1 MIYSIYCC
9 RILNMPIAKNIN
21 LNKSDRKFLNDAMKK
36 PMLSRDEEKKL
47 AESWIDKAD
56 HKSMHKIITSYSKLV
71 IAFSMKFKNY
81 GLPVNDLVQEG
92 HIGLMQ
98 AIGKFE
104 PNRDIRFSTYA
115 SWWIRS
121 AIQDYVLKNWSI
133 VRTGTTASQKA
144 LFFSL
149 RRLKLELS
157 NYSKSDSEITQ
168 KVADKLNVKKSE
180 VENMQN
186 RFLSEDKSLNARV
199 SDDYGQEFGNFIVDE
214 SSLSEIDLVEKLDLD
229 RKRSWFKKA
238 MQELAIRESQIIAL
252 RHLSDDPLTLEKL
265 GELFKISKERVRQ
278 IESRAIKKLKS
289 LVRKFSN
296 KEIRLI
302 QSKKNY
308 L

>member
-1 MIYSIYCC
+1 
-9 RILNMPIAKNIN
+9 MPLAKNIQLNN
-21 LNKSDRKFLNDAMKK
+21 LDRKFLNDAMKA
-36 PMLSRDEEKKL
+36 PMLSREEEKRL
-47 AESWIDKAD
+47 AEDWVFKGNKQA
-56 HKSMHKIITSYSKLV
+56 MHKIISAYSKLV

-98 AIGKFE
+98 AMAKFE

-133 VRTGTTASQKA
+133 VRTGTTASQKS

-157 NYSKSDSEITQ
+157 NYSNNDGLDIKE
-168 KVADKLNVKKSE
+168 KVAKKLNIKTSD
-180 VENMQN
+180 VESMEN
-186 RFLSEDKSLNARV
+186 RFLADDKSLNARV
-199 SDDYGQEFGNFIVDE
+199 SDEYDQEFGNFIKDE
-214 SSLSEIDLVEKLDLD
+214 NSLGEGEILDRLDLA

-238 MQELAIRESQIIAL
+238 MKELGIRESQIIAL

-278 IESRAIKKLKS
+278 IENRAIKKLKS
-289 LVRKFSN
+289 LVRKLSS
-296 KEIRLI
+296 KEISYLR
-302 QSKKNY
+302 SK
-308 L
+308 

>member
-1 MIYSIYCC
+1 MA
-9 RILNMPIAKNIN
+9 IAKNIN
-21 LNKSDRKFLNDAMKK
+21 LNKLDRKFLNDSMKE
-36 PMLSRDEEKKL
+36 PMLTRDEEKEL
-47 AESWIDKAD
+47 AEAWVFKNDQKA
-56 HKSMHKIITSYSKLV
+56 MHKIIRAYSKLV

-98 AIGKFE
+98 AMAKFE
-104 PNRDIRFSTYA
+104 PSRDIRFSTYA

-157 NYSKSDSEITQ
+157 KYSKNEDDVRN
-168 KVADKLNVKKSE
+168 KVAKKLNIKVVD
-180 VENMQN
+180 VENMEN
-186 RFLSEDKSLNARV
+186 RFTHEDKSLNARV
-199 SDDYGQEFGNFIVDE
+199 SDDYNQEFGNFIVDE
-214 SSLSEIDLVEKLDLD
+214 NSLNELDIVNRLDLA

-238 MQELAIRESQIIAL
+238 MRELGIRESQIIAL

-278 IESRAIKKLKS
+278 IENRAIKKLKS
-289 LVRKFSN
+289 LVRKLSS
-296 KEIRLI
+296 KESRI
-302 QSKKNY
+302 
-308 L
+308 

>member
-1 MIYSIYCC
+1 MRKIIMA
-9 RILNMPIAKNIN
+9 LAKNII
-21 LNKSDRKFLNDAMKK
+21 LNKLDRKFLNDSMKV
-36 PMLSRDEEKKL
+36 PMLSREEEKEL
-47 AESWIDKAD
+47 AEAWAFKNDK
-56 HKSMHKIITSYSKLV
+56 KSMHKIIKAYSKLV

-98 AIGKFE
+98 AMAKFE

-157 NYSKSDSEITQ
+157 KYSKNEAEVRN
-168 KVADKLNVKKSE
+168 KVAKKLNIKVTD
-180 VENMQN
+180 VENMEN
-186 RFLSEDKSLNARV
+186 RFINEDKSLNAKV
-199 SDDYGQEFGNFIVDE
+199 SDEYNQEFGNFIIDENCLDEVD
-214 SSLSEIDLVEKLDLD
+214 IVNKLDLD

-238 MQELAIRESQIIAL
+238 MRELGIRESQIIAL
-252 RHLSDDPLTLEKL
+252 RHLSEDPLTLEKL

-278 IESRAIKKLKS
+278 IENRAIKKLKT
-289 LVRKFSN
+289 LVKKLSS
-296 KEIRLI
+296 KESRLLKI
-302 QSKKNY
+302 K
-308 L
+308 

>member
-1 MIYSIYCC
+1 MA
-9 RILNMPIAKNIN
+9 IAKNVN
-21 LNKSDRKFLNDAMKK
+21 LNKLDRKFLNDSMRE
-36 PMLSRDEEKKL
+36 PMLSRDEEKEL
-47 AESWIDKAD
+47 AEAWVFNSDKKA
-56 HKSMHKIITSYSKLV
+56 MHRIIRAYSKLV

-98 AIGKFE
+98 AMAKFE
-104 PNRDIRFSTYA
+104 PDRDIRFSTYA

-157 NYSKSDSEITQ
+157 KYSKNEDEVRSKVAKKLNI
-168 KVADKLNVKKSE
+168 KVAD
-180 VENMQN
+180 VENMEN
-186 RFLSEDKSLNARV
+186 RFINEDKSLNSKV
-199 SDDYGQEFGNFIVDE
+199 SDDYNQEFGNFIVDE
-214 SSLSEIDLVEKLDLD
+214 NSLNELDIVNRLDLA

-238 MQELAIRESQIIAL
+238 MRELGIRESQIIAL

-278 IESRAIKKLKS
+278 IENRAIKKLKS
-289 LVRKFSN
+289 LVRKLSS
-296 KEIRLI
+296 KESHVLKI
-302 QSKKNY
+302 K
-308 L
+308 

>member
-1 MIYSIYCC
+1 MA
-9 RILNMPIAKNIN
+9 IAKNIN
-21 LNKSDRKFLNDAMKK
+21 LNKLDRKFLNESMKE
-36 PMLSRDEEKKL
+36 PMLSREEEKDL
-47 AESWIDKAD
+47 AKAWVFRND
-56 HKSMHKIITSYSKLV
+56 EKAMHKIIRAYSKLV

-98 AIGKFE
+98 AMAKFE
-104 PNRDIRFSTYA
+104 PNRNIRFSTYA

-157 NYSKSDSEITQ
+157 KYSRTEEEVRTKVAEKLNI
-168 KVADKLNVKKSE
+168 KVAD
-180 VENMQN
+180 VENMEN
-186 RFLSEDKSLNARV
+186 RFTNEDKSLNAKV
-199 SDDYGQEFGNFIVDE
+199 SDDYNQEFGNFIVDE
-214 SSLSEIDLVEKLDLD
+214 NCLNEVDIVNRLDLD

-238 MQELAIRESQIIAL
+238 MRELGIRESQIIAL

-278 IESRAIKKLKS
+278 IENRAIKKLTS
-289 LVRKFSN
+289 LVRKLSA
-296 KEIRLI
+296 KESHLLNI
-302 QSKKNY
+302 K
-308 L
+308 

>member
-1 MIYSIYCC
+1 
-9 RILNMPIAKNIN
+9 MPIAKNIN

-47 AESWIDKAD
+47 AESWVDKAD
-56 HKSMHKIITSYSKLV
+56 YKAMHKIITAYSKLV

-157 NYSKSDSEITQ
+157 NYSKSENDGEIIQ
-168 KVADKLNVKKSE
+168 KVADKLNIKISE

-186 RFLSEDKSLNARV
+186 RFLSEDKSLNAKV
-199 SDDYGQEFGNFIVDE
+199 SDDYSQEFGNFIVDE

-238 MQELAIRESQIIAL
+238 MQELAIRESQIISL
-252 RHLSDDPLTLEKL
+252 RHLSDEPLTLEKL

-278 IESRAIKKLKS
+278 IESRAIKKLRS
-289 LVRKFSN
+289 LVRKFSS
-296 KEIRLI
+296 KDIRLI
-302 QSKKNY
+302 QSKKTY

>member
-1 MIYSIYCC
+1 MS
-9 RILNMPIAKNIN
+9 IAKNIN
-21 LNKSDRKFLNDAMKK
+21 LNKLDRKFLNDSMKE

-47 AESWIDKAD
+47 AEAWVFNSDKKA
-56 HKSMHKIITSYSKLV
+56 MHKIIRAYSKLV

-81 GLPVNDLVQEG
+81 GLPVTDLVQEG

-98 AIGKFE
+98 AMAKFE

-157 NYSKSDSEITQ
+157 KYSKNEEEVRSKVAKKLNI
-168 KVADKLNVKKSE
+168 KVAD
-180 VENMQN
+180 VENMEN
-186 RFLSEDKSLNARV
+186 RFIHEDKSLNAKV
-199 SDDYGQEFGNFIVDE
+199 SDDYNQEFGNFIVDE
-214 SSLSEIDLVEKLDLD
+214 NSLDELDIVNRLDLA

-238 MQELAIRESQIIAL
+238 MRELGIRESQIIAL

-265 GELFKISKERVRQ
+265 GQLFKISKERVRQ
-278 IESRAIKKLKS
+278 IENRAIKKLKS
-289 LVRKFSN
+289 LVRKLSS
-296 KEIRLI
+296 KESRMLKI
-302 QSKKNY
+302 K
-308 L
+308 

>member
-1 MIYSIYCC
+1 MRKIV
-9 RILNMPIAKNIN
+9 MAIAKNII
-21 LNKSDRKFLNDAMKK
+21 LNKLDRKFLNDSMKV
-36 PMLSRDEEKKL
+36 PMLSREEEKEL
-47 AESWIDKAD
+47 AEAWAFKNDK
-56 HKSMHKIITSYSKLV
+56 KSMHKIIKAYSKLV

-98 AIGKFE
+98 AMAKFE

-157 NYSKSDSEITQ
+157 KYSKNEAEVRN
-168 KVADKLNVKKSE
+168 KVAKKLNIKVTD
-180 VENMQN
+180 VENMEN
-186 RFLSEDKSLNARV
+186 RFINEDKSLNAKV
-199 SDDYGQEFGNFIVDE
+199 SDEYNQEFGNFIIDENCLDEVD
-214 SSLSEIDLVEKLDLD
+214 IVNKLDLD

-238 MQELAIRESQIIAL
+238 MRELGIRESQIIAL
-252 RHLSDDPLTLEKL
+252 RHLSEDPLTLEKL

-278 IESRAIKKLKS
+278 IENRAIKKLKA
-289 LVRKFSN
+289 LVKKLSS
-296 KEIRLI
+296 KESRLLKI
-302 QSKKNY
+302 K
-308 L
+308 

>member
-1 MIYSIYCC
+1 
-9 RILNMPIAKNIN
+9 MPIAKNIN
-21 LNKSDRKFLNDAMKK
+21 LNKFDRKFLNEAMKE
-36 PMLSRDEEKKL
+36 PMLSRTEEKKL
-47 AESWIDKAD
+47 AEKWVFKSDKKA
-56 HKSMHKIITSYSKLV
+56 MHKIITAYSKLV

-81 GLPVNDLVQEG
+81 GLPINDLVQEG

-98 AIGKFE
+98 AVGKFE
-104 PNRDIRFSTYA
+104 PSRDIRFSTYA

-144 LFFSL
+144 LFFNL

-157 NYSKSDSEITQ
+157 NYSKNDNEITQ
-168 KVADKLNVKKSE
+168 KVADKLNVKTSE

-186 RFLSEDKSLNARV
+186 RFLSEDKSLNAKV
-199 SDDYGQEFGNFIVDE
+199 SDDYSQEFGNFIVDE

-296 KEIRLI
+296 KDIRLL

>member
-1 MIYSIYCC
+1 MA
-9 RILNMPIAKNIN
+9 IAKNIN
-21 LNKSDRKFLNDAMKK
+21 LNKLDRKFLNDSMKE
-36 PMLSRDEEKKL
+36 PMLSRDERKKL
-47 AESWIDKAD
+47 AEAWVFKSDKKA
-56 HKSMHKIITSYSKLV
+56 MHKIIKAYSKLV

-98 AIGKFE
+98 AMAKFE

-157 NYSKSDSEITQ
+157 KYSKNEEEVRNKVAKKLNI
-168 KVADKLNVKKSE
+168 KVAD
-180 VENMQN
+180 VENMEN
-186 RFLSEDKSLNARV
+186 RFIHEDKSLNAKV
-199 SDDYGQEFGNFIVDE
+199 SDDYNQEFGNFIVDE
-214 SSLSEIDLVEKLDLD
+214 NSLNELDIVNRLDLA

-238 MQELAIRESQIIAL
+238 MRELGIRESQIIAL

-278 IESRAIKKLKS
+278 IENRAIKKLKA
-289 LVRKFSN
+289 LVRKLSS
-296 KEIRLI
+296 KEISYVKNKINQLI
-302 QSKKNY
+302 F
-308 L
+308 

>member
-1 MIYSIYCC
+1 MA
-9 RILNMPIAKNIN
+9 IAKNIN
-21 LNKSDRKFLNDAMKK
+21 LNKLDRKFLNESMKE
-36 PMLSRDEEKKL
+36 PMLSREEEKDL
-47 AESWIDKAD
+47 AKAWVFRNDKKA
-56 HKSMHKIITSYSKLV
+56 MHKIIRAYSKLV

-98 AIGKFE
+98 AMAKFE

-157 NYSKSDSEITQ
+157 KYSRTEEEVRTKVAEKLNI
-168 KVADKLNVKKSE
+168 KVAD
-180 VENMQN
+180 VENMEN
-186 RFLSEDKSLNARV
+186 RFTNEDKSLNAKV
-199 SDDYGQEFGNFIVDE
+199 SDDYNQEFGNFIVDE
-214 SSLSEIDLVEKLDLD
+214 NCLNEVDIVNRLDLD

-238 MQELAIRESQIIAL
+238 MRELGIRESQIIAL

-278 IESRAIKKLKS
+278 IENRAIKKLTS
-289 LVRKFSN
+289 LVRKLSA
-296 KEIRLI
+296 KESHLLNI
-302 QSKKNY
+302 K
-308 L
+308 

>member
-1 MIYSIYCC
+1 
-9 RILNMPIAKNIN
+9 
-21 LNKSDRKFLNDAMKK
+21 MKK
-36 PMLSRDEEKKL
+36 KRL
-47 AESWIDKAD
+47 AEAWVLRNDKKA
-56 HKSMHKIITSYSKLV
+56 MHKIIKAYSKLV

-98 AIGKFE
+98 AMAKFE
-104 PNRDIRFSTYA
+104 PSRDIRFSTYA

-157 NYSKSDSEITQ
+157 KYSKNEDEVRSKVAKKLNI
-168 KVADKLNVKKSE
+168 KVAD
-180 VENMQN
+180 VENMEN
-186 RFLSEDKSLNARV
+186 RFIHEDKSLNAKV
-199 SDDYGQEFGNFIVDE
+199 SEDYNQEFGNFIVDE
-214 SSLSEIDLVEKLDLD
+214 NSLNELDIVNRLDLA

-238 MQELAIRESQIIAL
+238 MRELGIRESQIIAL

-265 GELFKISKERVRQ
+265 GELLRLV
-278 IESRAIKKLKS
+278 KS
-289 LVRKFSN
+289 A
-296 KEIRLI
+296 
-302 QSKKNY
+302 
-308 L
+308 

>member
-1 MIYSIYCC
+1 MRTTI
-9 RILNMPIAKNIN
+9 MAIAKNII
-21 LNKSDRKFLNDAMKK
+21 LNKLDRKFLNDSMKQ
-36 PMLSRDEEKKL
+36 PMLSREEEKEL
-47 AESWIDKAD
+47 AEAWVFRNDKKA
-56 HKSMHKIITSYSKLV
+56 MHKIIKAYSKLV

-98 AIGKFE
+98 AMAKFE

-157 NYSKSDSEITQ
+157 KYSKNEAEVRN
-168 KVADKLNVKKSE
+168 KVAKKLNIKVTD
-180 VENMQN
+180 VENMEN
-186 RFLSEDKSLNARV
+186 RFINEDKSLNAKV
-199 SDDYGQEFGNFIVDE
+199 SDEYNQEFGNFIIDENCLDEVD
-214 SSLSEIDLVEKLDLD
+214 IVNKLDLD

-238 MQELAIRESQIIAL
+238 MRELGIRESQIIAL

-278 IESRAIKKLKS
+278 IENRAIKKLKT
-289 LVRKFSN
+289 LVKKLS
-296 KEIRLI
+296 
-302 QSKKNY
+302 SKKSH
-308 L
+308 LLKIK

>member
-1 MIYSIYCC
+1 MA
-9 RILNMPIAKNIN
+9 IAKNIN
-21 LNKSDRKFLNDAMKK
+21 LNKLDRKFLNDSMKE
-36 PMLSRDEEKKL
+36 PMLTRDEEKEL
-47 AESWIDKAD
+47 AEAWVLNSDKEA
-56 HKSMHKIITSYSKLV
+56 MHKIIRAYSKLV

-81 GLPVNDLVQEG
+81 GLPVSDLVQEG

-98 AIGKFE
+98 AMAKFE
-104 PNRDIRFSTYA
+104 PSRDIRFSTYA

-157 NYSKSDSEITQ
+157 QYSKNEDEVRSKVAEKLNI
-168 KVADKLNVKKSE
+168 KVAD
-180 VENMQN
+180 VENMEN
-186 RFLSEDKSLNARV
+186 RFINEDKSLNSKV
-199 SDDYGQEFGNFIVDE
+199 SDDYNQEFGNFIVDE
-214 SSLSEIDLVEKLDLD
+214 NSLNELDLVNRLDLA

-238 MQELAIRESQIIAL
+238 MRELGIRESQIIAL

-278 IESRAIKKLKS
+278 IENRAIKKLKS
-289 LVRKFSN
+289 LVRKLSS
-296 KEIRLI
+296 KESHVLKI
-302 QSKKNY
+302 K
-308 L
+308 

>member
-1 MIYSIYCC
+1 
-9 RILNMPIAKNIN
+9 
-21 LNKSDRKFLNDAMKK
+21 MKM
-36 PMLSRDEEKKL
+36 PMLSREEEKKL
-47 AESWIDKAD
+47 AENWAFKAD
-56 HKSMHKIITSYSKLV
+56 KKAMHKIITAYSKLV
-71 IAFSMKFKNY
+71 IAYSMRFKNY
-81 GLPVNDLVQEG
+81 GLPINDLVQEG

-104 PNRDIRFSTYA
+104 PSRDIRFSTYA

-149 RRLKLELS
+149 RRLKLELGKYF
-157 NYSKSDSEITQ
+157 NNEEEVTK
-168 KVADKLNVKKSE
+168 KVAEKLNVKTAE

-186 RFLSEDKSLNARV
+186 RFLSEDKSLNAKV
-199 SDDYGQEFGNFIVDE
+199 SDDYSQEFGNFIVDE
-214 SSLSEIDLVEKLDLD
+214 SSLSETDLVNKLDLD

-238 MQELAIRESQIIAL
+238 MQELGLRESKIIAL
-252 RHLSDDPLTLEKL
+252 RHLSEDPLTLEKL

-296 KEIRLI
+296 KDIRLI
-302 QSKKNY
+302 QSKKTY

>member
-1 MIYSIYCC
+1 MSV
-9 RILNMPIAKNIN
+9 AKNVS
-21 LNKSDRKFLNDAMKK
+21 LNKLDRKFLNDSMKA
-36 PMLSRDEEKKL
+36 PMLSRIEEKEL
-47 AESWIDKAD
+47 AEAWVFKNDKKA
-56 HKSMHKIITSYSKLV
+56 MHKIIRAYSKLV
-71 IAFSMKFKNY
+71 IAFSMRFKNY

-98 AIGKFE
+98 AMAKFE
-104 PNRDIRFSTYA
+104 PGRDIRFSTYA

-157 NYSKSDSEITQ
+157 KYSKNEEEVRN
-168 KVADKLNVKKSE
+168 KVAKKLNIKVTD
-180 VENMQN
+180 VENMEN
-186 RFLSEDKSLNARV
+186 RFIHEDKSLNARV
-199 SDDYGQEFGNFIVDE
+199 SDDYNQEFGNFIVDE
-214 SSLSEIDLVEKLDLD
+214 NSLNELDIVNRLDLA

-238 MQELAIRESQIIAL
+238 MRELGIRESQIIAL

-278 IESRAIKKLKS
+278 IENRAIKKLKS
-289 LVRKFSN
+289 LVRKLSS
-296 KEIRLI
+296 KESSVLKI
-302 QSKKNY
+302 K
-308 L
+308 

>member
-1 MIYSIYCC
+1 MA
-9 RILNMPIAKNIN
+9 IAKNIN
-21 LNKSDRKFLNDAMKK
+21 LNKLDRKFLNDSMKE
-36 PMLSRDEEKKL
+36 PMLTRDEEKEL
-47 AESWIDKAD
+47 AEAWVFKSDKKA
-56 HKSMHKIITSYSKLV
+56 MHKIIRAYSKLV

-98 AIGKFE
+98 AMAKFE
-104 PNRDIRFSTYA
+104 PDRDIRFSTYA

-157 NYSKSDSEITQ
+157 KYSSNEEETRHKVAKKLNI
-168 KVADKLNVKKSE
+168 KVAD
-180 VENMQN
+180 VENMEN
-186 RFLSEDKSLNARV
+186 RFMHEDKSLNAKV
-199 SDDYGQEFGNFIVDE
+199 SDDYNQEFGNFIVDE
-214 SSLSEIDLVEKLDLD
+214 NSLNELDIVNKLDLA
-229 RKRSWFKKA
+229 RKRSWFKSA
-238 MQELAIRESQIIAL
+238 MRELGIRESQIIAL

-278 IESRAIKKLKS
+278 IENRAIKKLKS
-289 LVRKFSN
+289 LVRKLSS
-296 KEIRLI
+296 KESRMLKI
-302 QSKKNY
+302 K
-308 L
+308 

>member
-1 MIYSIYCC
+1 MA
-9 RILNMPIAKNIN
+9 IAKNIN
-21 LNKSDRKFLNDAMKK
+21 LNKLDKKFLNDSMKE

-47 AESWIDKAD
+47 AEAWAFNSDKKA
-56 HKSMHKIITSYSKLV
+56 MHKIIKAYSKLV

-98 AIGKFE
+98 AMAKFE
-104 PNRDIRFSTYA
+104 PSRDIRFSTYA

-157 NYSKSDSEITQ
+157 KYSKNEEEVRNKVAKKLNI
-168 KVADKLNVKKSE
+168 KVAD
-180 VENMQN
+180 VENMEN
-186 RFLSEDKSLNARV
+186 RFIHEDKSLNARV
-199 SDDYGQEFGNFIVDE
+199 SDDYNQEFGNFIVDE
-214 SSLSEIDLVEKLDLD
+214 NCLNELDIVNRLDLA
-229 RKRSWFKKA
+229 RKRTWFKKA
-238 MQELAIRESQIIAL
+238 MRELGIRESQIIAL

-278 IESRAIKKLKS
+278 IENRAIKKLKS
-289 LVRKFSN
+289 LVRKLST
-296 KEIRLI
+296 KESRVLKI
-302 QSKKNY
+302 K
-308 L
+308 

>member
-1 MIYSIYCC
+1 MA
-9 RILNMPIAKNIN
+9 IAKNIIP
-21 LNKSDRKFLNDAMKK
+21 NKLDRKFLNDSMKE
-36 PMLSRDEEKKL
+36 PMLSREEEKKL
-47 AESWIDKAD
+47 AEAWAFNNDKKAR
-56 HKSMHKIITSYSKLV
+56 HKIIKAYSKLV

-98 AIGKFE
+98 AMAKFE

-157 NYSKSDSEITQ
+157 KYSKNEEEVRNKVAKKLNI
-168 KVADKLNVKKSE
+168 KVAD
-180 VENMQN
+180 VENMEN
-186 RFLSEDKSLNARV
+186 RFINEDKSLNAKV
-199 SDDYGQEFGNFIVDE
+199 SDDYNQEFGNFIIDE
-214 SSLSEIDLVEKLDLD
+214 NCLDEVEIVNKLDLA

-238 MQELAIRESQIIAL
+238 MRELGIRESQIIAL

-278 IESRAIKKLKS
+278 IENRAIKKLKS
-289 LVRKFSN
+289 LVRKLS
-296 KEIRLI
+296 
-302 QSKKNY
+302 SKDTRFLKIK
-308 L
+308 

>member
-1 MIYSIYCC
+1 MA
-9 RILNMPIAKNIN
+9 IAKNIN
-21 LNKSDRKFLNDAMKK
+21 LNKLDRKFLNDSMKE
-36 PMLSRDEEKKL
+36 PMLTRDEEKEL
-47 AESWIDKAD
+47 AEAWVFKSDKKA
-56 HKSMHKIITSYSKLV
+56 MHKIIRAYSKLV

-98 AIGKFE
+98 AMAKFD
-104 PNRDIRFSTYA
+104 PDRDIRFSTYA

-157 NYSKSDSEITQ
+157 KYSSNEEETRHKVAKKLNI
-168 KVADKLNVKKSE
+168 KVAD
-180 VENMQN
+180 VENMEN
-186 RFLSEDKSLNARV
+186 RFMHEDKSLNAKV
-199 SDDYGQEFGNFIVDE
+199 SDDYNQEFGNFIVDE
-214 SSLSEIDLVEKLDLD
+214 NSLNELDIVNKLDLA
-229 RKRSWFKKA
+229 RKRSWFKSA
-238 MQELAIRESQIIAL
+238 MRELGIRESQIIAL

-278 IESRAIKKLKS
+278 IENRAIKKLKS
-289 LVRKFSN
+289 LVRKLSS
-296 KEIRLI
+296 KESRMLKI
-302 QSKKNY
+302 K
-308 L
+308 

>member
-1 MIYSIYCC
+1 MGV
-9 RILNMPIAKNIN
+9 AKNIS
-21 LNKSDRKFLNDAMKK
+21 LNKLDRKFLNDSMKE

-47 AESWIDKAD
+47 AEAWVFNNDEQA
-56 HKSMHKIITSYSKLV
+56 MHKIIKAYSKLV

-98 AIGKFE
+98 AMAKFE

-157 NYSKSDSEITQ
+157 KYSKNEEEVRNKVAKKLNI
-168 KVADKLNVKKSE
+168 KVAD
-180 VENMQN
+180 VENMEN
-186 RFLSEDKSLNARV
+186 RFINEDKSLNARV
-199 SDDYGQEFGNFIVDE
+199 SDDYNQEFGNFIIDE
-214 SSLSEIDLVEKLDLD
+214 NCLDEGDIVNKLDLA

-238 MQELAIRESQIIAL
+238 MRELGIRESQIIAL

-278 IESRAIKKLKS
+278 IENRAIKKLKS
-289 LVRKFSN
+289 LVRKLST
-296 KEIRLI
+296 KESRVLKI
-302 QSKKNY
+302 K
-308 L
+308 

>member
-1 MIYSIYCC
+1 MA
-9 RILNMPIAKNIN
+9 IAKNIN
-21 LNKSDRKFLNDAMKK
+21 LNKLDKKFLNDSMKE
-36 PMLSRDEEKKL
+36 PMLSRDEERKL
-47 AESWIDKAD
+47 AEAWAFNSDKKA
-56 HKSMHKIITSYSKLV
+56 MHKIIKAYSKLV

-98 AIGKFE
+98 AMAKFE
-104 PNRDIRFSTYA
+104 PSRDIRFSTYA

-157 NYSKSDSEITQ
+157 KYSKNEEEVRNKVAKKLNI
-168 KVADKLNVKKSE
+168 KVAD
-180 VENMQN
+180 VENMEN
-186 RFLSEDKSLNARV
+186 RFIHEDKSLNARV
-199 SDDYGQEFGNFIVDE
+199 SDDYNQEFGNFIVDE
-214 SSLSEIDLVEKLDLD
+214 NCLNELDIVNRLDLA
-229 RKRSWFKKA
+229 RKRTWFKKA
-238 MQELAIRESQIIAL
+238 MRELGIRESQIIAL

-278 IESRAIKKLKS
+278 IENRAIKKLKA
-289 LVRKFSN
+289 LVRKLSS
-296 KEIRLI
+296 KESRMLKI
-302 QSKKNY
+302 K
-308 L
+308 

>member
-1 MIYSIYCC
+1 MA
-9 RILNMPIAKNIN
+9 IAKNIN
-21 LNKSDRKFLNDAMKK
+21 LNKSDRKFLNNAMKE
-36 PMLSRDEEKKL
+36 PMLSREEEKHL
-47 AESWIDKAD
+47 AENWVFKAD
-56 HKSMHKIITSYSKLV
+56 KKAMHKIITAYSKLV
-71 IAFSMKFKNY
+71 IAYSMKFKNY
-81 GLPVNDLVQEG
+81 GLPISDLVQEG

-104 PNRDIRFSTYA
+104 PSRDIRFSTYA

-149 RRLKLELS
+149 RRLKLELGK
-157 NYSKSDSEITQ
+157 YSKNEEEVTK
-168 KVADKLNVKKSE
+168 KVAEKLNVKTAE
-180 VENMQN
+180 VESMQN
-186 RFLSEDKSLNARV
+186 RFLSEDKSLNAKV
-199 SDDYGQEFGNFIVDE
+199 SDDYSQEFGNFIVDE
-214 SSLSEIDLVEKLDLD
+214 SSLSEIDLVDKLDLD

-296 KEIRLI
+296 KDIRLI
-302 QSKKNY
+302 
-308 L
+308 

>member
-1 MIYSIYCC
+1 MA
-9 RILNMPIAKNIN
+9 IAKNVN
-21 LNKSDRKFLNDAMKK
+21 LNKLDRKFLNDSMRE
-36 PMLSRDEEKKL
+36 PMLSRDEEKEL
-47 AESWIDKAD
+47 AEAWVFNSDKKA
-56 HKSMHKIITSYSKLV
+56 MHRITRAYSKLV

-98 AIGKFE
+98 AMAKFE
-104 PNRDIRFSTYA
+104 PDRDIRFSTYA

-157 NYSKSDSEITQ
+157 KYSKNEDEVRSKVAKKLNI
-168 KVADKLNVKKSE
+168 KVAD
-180 VENMQN
+180 VENMEN
-186 RFLSEDKSLNARV
+186 RFINEDKSLNSKV
-199 SDDYGQEFGNFIVDE
+199 SDDYNQEFGNFIVDE
-214 SSLSEIDLVEKLDLD
+214 NSLNELDIVNRLDLA

-238 MQELAIRESQIIAL
+238 MRELGIRESQIIAL

-278 IESRAIKKLKS
+278 IENRAIKKLKS
-289 LVRKFSN
+289 LVRKLSS
-296 KEIRLI
+296 KESHILKI
-302 QSKKNY
+302 K
-308 L
+308 